1 MAGAPTPPGP
11 PTARAGGP
19 PSARSRSP
27 SLFSPPSLPPSEP
40 NCSSRFLPQRQRQF
54 LSWWGPG
61 RAANARH
68 WNSRGGRTMAEP
80 RGAAKPAPKASF
92 APTELRLRSAPQPRP
107 SRVDTVSLGRYR
119 GNATASRE
127 PPFHG
132 SVMPSGTV
140 SGRRRGA
147 LRELLGLQGAAPAGW
162 LSEERPEEQSPGGPN
177 APSGSGLCLEPREHA
192 WILAAAEGRFEAL
205 QELLEVEPGL
215 LLRGDPITGY
225 TVLHWLAKHGRHEEL
240 ILVHDFAQRRGLRL
254 DVSAPGSGGLTPLH
268 LAALQGHDMVVKVLV
283 GALGADP
290 TRRDHSG
297 HRACHYLRPDA
308 PWSLRELSGAEDW
321 ETAGGSER
329 NNANNNSSGGG
340 AACTPRRAPSAVGA
354 PVVETTARAA
364 AAPAKGKDSVGR
376 RVAQIQG
383 LLRHMFPFF
392 QDR

>member
-1 MAGAPTPPGP
+1 
-11 PTARAGGP
+11 
-19 PSARSRSP
+19 
-27 SLFSPPSLPPSEP
+27 
-40 NCSSRFLPQRQRQF
+40 
-54 LSWWGPG
+54 
-61 RAANARH
+61 
-68 WNSRGGRTMAEP
+68 MAEP

-92 APTELRLRSAPQPRP
+92 ASTKLSSRNAPQPRP
-107 SRVDTVSLGRYR
+107 SRVDAGNLGRYR
-119 GNATASRE
+119 GNTTASGE
-127 PPFHG
+127 PPFLG
-132 SVMPSGTV
+132 ALMPSGTG
-140 SGRRRGA
+140 SARRRGA
-147 LRELLGLQGAAPAGW
+147 RLEQLGLQGAAPAGW

-177 APSGSGLCLEPREHA
+177 GPGGSGLCLEPREHA

-205 QELLEVEPGL
+205 QELLEAEPGL

-225 TVLHWLAKHGRHEEL
+225 SVLHWLAKHGRHEEL

-268 LAALQGHDMVVKVLV
+268 LAALQGHEMVIKVLV

-321 ETAGGSER
+321 ETAGGRDRDR
-329 NNANNNSSGGG
+329 NNANNNSSSGGG
-340 AACTPRRAPSAVGA
+340 AAWTLKRAPSAVGA
-354 PVVETTARAA
+354 QVVEKTARAA
-364 AAPAKGKDSVGR
+364 AAPAKGKDSVGS